1 MGQYAVAAGSRRA
14 VDKIRSDTTEI
25 NTPSYFRLDKADA
38 LNNTASKNLRVKGAT
53 ILSEHFLAIFVSRNC
68 KKNKSVSVDFH
79 QRESGVSKKYLR

>member
-38 LNNTASKNLRVKGAT
+38 LNNAALKNLRVKETT
-53 ILSEHFLAIFVSRNC
+53 ILSEHWQFLFLAIAKRTSR
-68 KKNKSVSVDFH
+68 SA
-79 QRESGVSKKYLR
+79 